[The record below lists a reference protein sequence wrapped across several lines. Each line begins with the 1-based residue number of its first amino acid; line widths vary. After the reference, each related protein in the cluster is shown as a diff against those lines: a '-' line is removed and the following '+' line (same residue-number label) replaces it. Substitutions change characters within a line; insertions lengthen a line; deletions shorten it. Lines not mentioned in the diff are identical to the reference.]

1 MTVATSL
8 EQAITAQV
16 TTVLVE
22 QLRAREASSRPRLDL
37 LDQRILASKLIADAL
52 EAHAAA
58 CIGSGDPMLT
68 AAEEDEL
75 TRSVLNRLFAAA
87 GLQPMLD
94 NRAVME
100 VNAQGCDDVWIR
112 YRDGQVDRG
121 PALASSDAE
130 LVELIRTLARDGLSE
145 RRFDAGCPR
154 LSLQLPNGDRL
165 FAAMAVCPRPVL
177 CIRRHDF
184 ENLATLDQQMESG
197 MVDLALKEFEAAAVR
212 AKKNIVVCGA
222 TGAGKTTHVRALAN
236 EIPAHERIVTVED
249 SLELNLHR
257 FADRHPQVVA
267 FQEREPNVEGEGA
280 IPMAELV
287 RWALRCSPDR
297 VIVGEARGAEVIP
310 MLLAMTMGTDG
321 SMCTIHAS
329 SSKGAFAKLA
339 TYAAM
344 APERLTLE
352 ATNLLIAGAVHF
364 VVHVAHR
371 TTPGQ
376 RTRRF
381 ISSVREVIG
390 AEGPL
395 VVSNEVWRPGPDGRA
410 VPGAALQPWTL
421 DELVAAGFDPTLL
434 DAPRGWWS

>member
-1 MTVATSL
+1 MIAELERRLTS
-8 EQAITAQV
+8 QV
-16 TTVLVE
+16 TAALIE
-22 QLRAREASSRPRLDL
+22 RMRAHETAGGGRMEVM
-37 LDQRILASKLIADAL
+37 DQRVLAAKLISDAL
-52 EAHAAA
+52 EAHAAE
-58 CIGSGDPMLT
+58 CIGAGRPVLEQ
-68 AAEEDEL
+68 AQEDHL
-75 TRSVLNRLFAAA
+75 TRAILDHLFAAA
-87 GLQPMLD
+87 GLQPLLE
-94 NRAVME
+94 NPGVTE
-100 VNAQGCDDVWIR
+100 VNAQGCDDVWVR
-112 YRDGQVDRG
+112 YKDGRIEPG
-121 PALASSDAE
+121 PALASTDGE
-130 LVELIRTLARDGLSE
+130 LIELIRTLARDGLSE

-165 FAAMAVCPRPVL
+165 FAAMAVCPRPIL
-177 CIRRHDF
+177 CVRRHDF
-184 ENLATLDQQMESG
+184 ENLATLDQQMDAG
-197 MVDLALKEFEAAAVR
+197 MIDLALREFETAAVR
-212 AKKNIVVCGA
+212 ARKNIVVCGA
-222 TGAGKTTHVRALAN
+222 TGAGKTTHVRGLAN

-249 SLELNLHR
+249 SFELNLHR
-257 FADRHPQVVA
+257 FPDRHPQVVP

-329 SSKGAFAKLA
+329 SSRGAFSKLA

-371 TTPGQ
+371 VTPGQ
-376 RTRRF
+376 KTRRF
-381 ISSVREVIG
+381 VSSVREVTG
-390 AEGPL
+390 AEGPM

-410 VPGAALQPWTL
+410 VPGAALQPETL
-421 DELVAAGFDPTLL
+421 DDLVAAGFDPSLL

>member
-1 MTVATSL
+1 VNGHLQRHLAS
-8 EQAITAQV
+8 QV
-16 TTVLVE
+16 TAALVE
-22 QLRAREASSRPRLDL
+22 RMRVHEAAGRGRMEVA
-37 LDQRILASKLIADAL
+37 DQRVLAVKLINDAL
-52 EAHAAA
+52 EAYAAE
-58 CIGSGDPMLT
+58 CIEAGQAVLE
-68 AAEEDEL
+68 AEEEDEL
-75 TRSVLNRLFAAA
+75 SRAVLDHLFAAA
-87 GLQPMLD
+87 GLQPLLED
-94 NRAVME
+94 PTVIE
-100 VNAQGCDDVWIR
+100 VNASGCDDVWVR
-112 YRDGQVDRG
+112 YTDGRLERG
-121 PALASSDAE
+121 PALASSDGE
-130 LVELIRTLARDGLSE
+130 FVELIRTLARDGMSE

-165 FAAMAVCPRPVL
+165 FAAMAVCPRPIL

-184 ENLATLDQQMESG
+184 ENLATLDQQMEAG
-197 MVDLALKEFEAAAVR
+197 MIDLSLREFEGAAVR
-212 AKKNIVVCGA
+212 ARKNIVVCGA
-222 TGAGKTTHVRALAN
+222 TGAGKTTHVRGLAH

-249 SLELNLHR
+249 SFELNLHR
-257 FADRHPQVVA
+257 FTDLHPQVVP

-344 APERLTLE
+344 VPERLGLE

-364 VVHVAHR
+364 VVHIA
-371 TTPGQ
+371 Q
-376 RTRRF
+376 RTEPGRKTERF
-381 ISSVREVIG
+381 VSSVREVTG

-395 VVSNEVWRPGPDGRA
+395 VISNEVFRPGPERRA
-410 VPGAALQPWTL
+410 VPGAALQPETL
-421 DELVAAGFDPTLL
+421 EELVAAGFDPSLL